1 MRNINEFSISEWL
14 TLLPLKQALK
24 QARNDALLSFYKTKH
39 PKELKKFLD
48 KNKNLSGKNIAIVIA
63 FEQPWALN
71 WLLKMAKKNLPDV
84 TVLVFDNSRTEAARI
99 EIERVCNDHSAPYL
113 GLPPY
118 RTKHVNRSHG
128 MAMSW
133 VFDNVVRAIKPN
145 IFGYL
150 DHDLIPVDKTD
161 FSERVGNQPLFG
173 LINTGKFNTWSTWAG
188 YCLFKYDAI
197 KNASMNFLYDFFR
210 DLDTGGRNWS
220 PVYSK
225 LDRTQL
231 RFASREHVK
240 VKIPSI
246 DESRLVEFIDQRW
259 VHIGGISYNDN
270 LKAKFEFFN
279 GLERA
284 LDEGMSW
291 KQLRVDQVR

>member
-1 MRNINEFSISEWL
+1 MRHANEFSVSEWL
-14 TLLPLKQALK
+14 KLLPLKQALK
-24 QARNDALLSFYKTKH
+24 QARNDVLLSFYKTKY
-39 PKELKKFLD
+39 PQELESFLA
-48 KNKNLSGKNIAIVIA
+48 KNKNLAGKNIAIVIA
-63 FEQPWALN
+63 FEQPWALQ
-71 WLLKMAKKNLPDV
+71 WLLRMAKKNLSDV
-84 TVLVFDNSRTEAARI
+84 TVLVFDNSRTEAARVDI
-99 EIERVCNDHSAPYL
+99 QRACNQHGTPYL

-173 LINTGKFNTWSTWAG
+173 LINAGKFNTWSTWAG
-188 YCLFKYDAI
+188 YCMFKYDAI
-197 KNASMNFLYDFFR
+197 KNEPMNFLYDFSR
-210 DLDTGGRNWS
+210 DLDTGGRNWNS
-220 PVYSK
+220 VYSK

-240 VKIPSI
+240 VKVPAI

-279 GLERA
+279 GLEQS
-284 LDEGMSW
+284 LDAGADW
-291 KQLRVDQVR
+291 HQLIQNKT

>member
-1 MRNINEFSISEWL
+1 MRNLNEFSISEWL
-14 TLLPLKQALK
+14 TLLPLQQALK
-24 QARNDALLSFYKTKH
+24 QVRNDALLSHYKKDR
-39 PKELKKFLD
+39 PKELDDFLV
-48 KNKNLSGKNIAIVIA
+48 KNKHLADKNIAVVIA

-71 WLLKMAKKNLPDV
+71 WLLKMAKKNLTDV
-84 TVLVFDNSRTEAARI
+84 TVLVFDNSRTIEARI
-99 EIERVCNDHSAPYL
+99 EIERVCNQHGAPYL
-113 GLPPY
+113 GLPTY

-133 VFDNVVRAIKPN
+133 VFDNVVRAIEPN

-150 DHDLIPVDKTD
+150 DHDLIPVATTD
-161 FSERVGNQPLFG
+161 FSERVGSQPLFG
-173 LINTGKFNTWSTWAG
+173 LINAGKFNTWSTWAG
-188 YCLFKYDAI
+188 YCLFKYDSI
-197 KNASMNFLYDFFR
+197 KNESMNFLYDFSR
-210 DLDTGGRNWS
+210 DLDTGGRNWH

-225 LDRTQL
+225 LDRAQL

-246 DESRLVEFIDQRW
+246 AEPRLVEFIDQRW

-279 GLERA
+279 GLEQA
-284 LDEGMSW
+284 LDAGADW
-291 KQLRVDQVR
+291 HQLIQRKA